1 MIGLDTNVL
10 VRYLVQDDK
19 AQSTAATRLVE
30 KVLTSETPGFI
41 SLVALVEVVWVL
53 ESCYH
58 CTRQEVAA
66 IIERLLRVKQ
76 MRVQNAEVVWRA
88 WRLYAAGKADFVDCL
103 IERTGH
109 AHECMYTVTFDK
121 NAANS
126 VGMQLLTKS

>member
-1 MIGLDTNVL
+1 VIGLDTNVL

-19 AQSTAATRLVE
+19 VQSAAATRLVE
-30 KVLTSETPGFI
+30 KVLTVETPGFI
-41 SLVALVEVVWVL
+41 SLVALVEVIWVL

-76 MRVQNAEVVWRA
+76 MRVQEAEVVWRA
-88 WRLYAAGKADFVDCL
+88 WRLYAAGGNAGFADCL
-103 IERTGH
+103 IERIGH
-109 AHECMYTVTFDK
+109 AHECMYTATFDK

-126 VGMQLLTKS
+126 VGMQLLAK

>member
-19 AQSTAATRLVE
+19 AQSAAATRLVE
-30 KVLTSETPGFI
+30 KALTSETPGFI

-53 ESCYH
+53 ESCYR

-88 WRLYAAGKADFVDCL
+88 WRLYAAGKADFADCL

-121 NAANS
+121 NAAGS
-126 VGMQLLTKS
+126 AGMQFITK

>member
-19 AQSTAATRLVE
+19 AQAAIATRLIE
-30 KVLTSETPGFI
+30 KTLTSQTPGFI

-58 CTRQEVAA
+58 CTRQEIAA

-88 WRLYAAGKADFVDCL
+88 WRVFFASKADFADCL
-103 IERTGH
+103 IEGVGH
-109 AHECMYTVTFDK
+109 AHDCAQTVTFDK
-121 NAANS
+121 NAAVS
-126 VGMQLLTKS
+126 AGMQLLSK

>member
-19 AQSTAATRLVE
+19 VQSAAATRLIE
-30 KVLTSETPGFI
+30 KELTPESPGFI
-41 SLVALVEVVWVL
+41 SLVALVEIVWVL

-76 MRVQNAEVVWRA
+76 MRVQDAEVVWRA
-88 WRLYAAGKADFVDCL
+88 WRVFAAGKSDFADCL
-103 IERTGH
+103 VERIGY
-109 AHECMYTVTFDK
+109 ANECMYTVTFNK
-121 NAANS
+121 NAAHS
-126 VGMQLLTKS
+126 VGMQLLAK